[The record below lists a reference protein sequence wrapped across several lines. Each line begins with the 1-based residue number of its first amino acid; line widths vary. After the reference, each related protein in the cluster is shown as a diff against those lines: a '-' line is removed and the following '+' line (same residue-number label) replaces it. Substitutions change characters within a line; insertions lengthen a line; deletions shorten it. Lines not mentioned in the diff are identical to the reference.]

1 MLTLDP
7 SSPVCGDVKVE
18 FFNGSGK
25 DKMFNIWFNTFFIQG
40 KKMIAHKLEID
51 KANKDK
57 KHKVFPETFA
67 VEFEFDTYLKAE
79 VRVIE
84 QGLPFF
90 CVWCIS
96 ISPINRGQGRVDSPT
111 PCSIYIY
118 ADVLSV
124 SVMLWQGSGGD
135 GGGGAAE
142 SSVAAQEAEAARGAG
157 YAAGSEAHGGA
168 TGGWGD
174 DADLTTDDEDDE
186 DDEWEGLPVSDL

>member
-79 VRVIE
+79 VRVKLNRVYLLFACGVS
-84 QGLPFF
+84 QF
-90 CVWCIS
+90 CQS
-96 ISPINRGQGRVDSPT
+96 T
-111 PCSIYIY
+111 
-118 ADVLSV
+118 
-124 SVMLWQGSGGD
+124 
-135 GGGGAAE
+135 GGGG
-142 SSVAAQEAEAARGAG
+142 
-157 YAAGSEAHGGA
+157 GG
-168 TGGWGD
+168 GGGRFPH
-174 DADLTTDDEDDE
+174 TM
-186 DDEWEGLPVSDL
+186 SKSIC